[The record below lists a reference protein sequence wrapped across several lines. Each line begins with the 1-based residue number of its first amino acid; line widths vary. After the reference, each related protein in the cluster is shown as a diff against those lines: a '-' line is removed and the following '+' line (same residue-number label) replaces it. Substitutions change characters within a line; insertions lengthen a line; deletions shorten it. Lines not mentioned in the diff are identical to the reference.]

1 MKVNTLMTDGGNTAE
16 DTLYS
21 TSSDITNLQPL
32 SSRVEESWK
41 NGNTFN
47 YLDPT
52 NGGTSNSTTTVGVNN
67 NNSNNSN
74 TSTNPAKTTLSS
86 VSSNS
91 YGDSLYMD
99 ERAVDESI
107 EIINELSR
115 KFYEV
120 FSDLLLVED
129 SLRKKGEASGWWS
142 VSSNFA
148 PDLFYNHKFI
158 TLADTN
164 NKDYPANKLLS
175 IYHGDE
181 GVSNF
186 FKQPSFNGLIS
197 SLEEIKQAI
206 LNYSNGVDTD
216 NALSILRAWIGPSC
230 NLAAKNYSS
239 FGSSG
244 GTGTVSSNVD
254 PVTVAPI
261 EVPISSTGTGNENG
275 SNIMDSVVI
284 DFDKD
289 DGADNIKVKDSAT
302 DDITNVSSD
311 ELIKDSSS
319 VAIPGVASII
329 GSSTRN
335 GSLAGAVG
343 VGAGILGLNGDA
355 PLEMLDTNTDEI
367 DGSDMAGSVSDA
379 ISDFITPDV
388 GIAKGKVVKSSTGAS
403 AIAATLAGV
412 GTLSAGG
419 IGGKIYMDKK
429 KNEDDGDDDMLS
441 YDDDDFFDREE
452 ENEEEPTDTS
462 IVDFKNEIL
471 NDNL

>member
-1 MKVNTLMTDGGNTAE
+1 MRVNTLMTDTGNT
-16 DTLYS
+16 YVPS
-21 TSSDITNLQPL
+21 L
-32 SSRVEESWK
+32 SYQL
-41 NGNTFN
+41 T
-47 YLDPT
+47 
-52 NGGTSNSTTTVGVNN
+52 VNN
-67 NNSNNSN
+67 S
-74 TSTNPAKTTLSS
+74 
-86 VSSNS
+86 S

-99 ERAVDESI
+99 EKAVEDVI

-142 VSSNFA
+142 TSRVFA

-158 TLADTN
+158 SLADTN
-164 NKDYPANKLLS
+164 STNYPANKLLS

-244 GTGTVSSNVD
+244 GTGTVSSNVN
-254 PVTVAPI
+254 PVTAP
-261 EVPISSTGTGNENG
+261 PISSTGIGNKTS
-275 SNIMDSVVI
+275 SNIMDSAVI

-355 PLEMLDTNTDEI
+355 PLEMLDTNADEI

-412 GTLSAGG
+412 GALSAGA

-429 KNEDDGDDDMLS
+429 KNEDDDDDDMVS

-452 ENEEEPTDTS
+452 ENEEEPIDTS

>member
-1 MKVNTLMTDGGNTAE
+1 MRVNTLMTDTGNT
-16 DTLYS
+16 YVPS
-21 TSSDITNLQPL
+21 L
-32 SSRVEESWK
+32 SYQL
-41 NGNTFN
+41 T
-47 YLDPT
+47 
-52 NGGTSNSTTTVGVNN
+52 VNN
-67 NNSNNSN
+67 S
-74 TSTNPAKTTLSS
+74 
-86 VSSNS
+86 S

-99 ERAVDESI
+99 EKAVEDVI

-142 VSSNFA
+142 TSRVFA

-158 TLADTN
+158 SLADTN
-164 NKDYPANKLLS
+164 STNYPANKLLS

-230 NLAAKNYSS
+230 NLVAKNYSS

-244 GTGTVSSNVD
+244 GTGTVSSNVN
-254 PVTVAPI
+254 PVTAP
-261 EVPISSTGTGNENG
+261 PISSTGIGNKPS
-275 SNIMDSVVI
+275 SNIMDSEVV

-355 PLEMLDTNTDEI
+355 PLEMLDTNVDEI

-412 GTLSAGG
+412 GALSAGA

-429 KNEDDGDDDMLS
+429 KNEDDDDDDMVS

-452 ENEEEPTDTS
+452 ENEEEPIDTS

>member
-1 MKVNTLMTDGGNTAE
+1 MRVNTLMTDTGNT
-16 DTLYS
+16 YVPS
-21 TSSDITNLQPL
+21 L
-32 SSRVEESWK
+32 SYQL
-41 NGNTFN
+41 T
-47 YLDPT
+47 
-52 NGGTSNSTTTVGVNN
+52 VNN
-67 NNSNNSN
+67 S
-74 TSTNPAKTTLSS
+74 
-86 VSSNS
+86 S

-99 ERAVDESI
+99 EKAVEDVI

-142 VSSNFA
+142 TSRVFA

-158 TLADTN
+158 SLADTN
-164 NKDYPANKLLS
+164 STNYPANKLLS

-216 NALSILRAWIGPSC
+216 DALSILRAWIGPSC
-230 NLAAKNYSS
+230 NLPAKNYSS

-244 GTGTVSSNVD
+244 GTGTVSSNVN
-254 PVTVAPI
+254 PVTAP
-261 EVPISSTGTGNENG
+261 PISSTGIGNKPS
-275 SNIMDSVVI
+275 SNIMDSEVV

-335 GSLAGAVG
+335 GSLVGAVG

-355 PLEMLDTNTDEI
+355 PLEMLDTNVDEI

-412 GTLSAGG
+412 GALSAGAV
-419 IGGKIYMDKK
+419 GGKIYMDKK
-429 KNEDDGDDDMLS
+429 KNEDDDDDDMVS

-452 ENEEEPTDTS
+452 ENEEEPIDTS

>member
-1 MKVNTLMTDGGNTAE
+1 MTDGGKTAE

-32 SSRVEESWK
+32 SSLVEESWK

-52 NGGTSNSTTTVGVNN
+52 SSGTSNSATTVGAN
-67 NNSNNSN
+67 NNSNIF
-74 TSTNPAKTTLSS
+74 TTPAKTTLSS

-107 EIINELSR
+107 EIINELSH

-142 VSSNFA
+142 TSRVFA

-158 TLADTN
+158 SLADTN
-164 NKDYPANKLLS
+164 STNYPANKLLS

-230 NLAAKNYSS
+230 NLPAKNYSS

-244 GTGTVSSNVD
+244 GTGTVSSNVN
-254 PVTVAPI
+254 PVTAP
-261 EVPISSTGTGNENG
+261 PISSTGIGNKPS
-275 SNIMDSVVI
+275 SNIMDSEVV

-355 PLEMLDTNTDEI
+355 PLEMLDTNVDEI

-412 GTLSAGG
+412 GALSAGA

-429 KNEDDGDDDMLS
+429 KNEDDDDDDMVS

-452 ENEEEPTDTS
+452 ENEEEPIDTS

>member
-52 NGGTSNSTTTVGVNN
+52 NGGISNSTTTVGVNN

-164 NKDYPANKLLS
+164 NTEYPANKLLS

-186 FKQPSFNGLIS
+186 FKHPSFNGLIS

-230 NLAAKNYSS
+230 NLPAKSS
-239 FGSSG
+239 FGSG
-244 GTGTVSSNVD
+244 GNTGIVSSNAN
-254 PVTVAPI
+254 PVTAP
-261 EVPISSTGTGNENG
+261 PISSTGIGNKPS

-355 PLEMLDTNTDEI
+355 PLEMLDTNADEI

-412 GTLSAGG
+412 GALSAGG

-429 KNEDDGDDDMLS
+429 KNEDDGDDDMVS

>member
-1 MKVNTLMTDGGNTAE
+1 MHVNTLMTDTGNT
-16 DTLYS
+16 YVPS
-21 TSSDITNLQPL
+21 L
-32 SSRVEESWK
+32 SYQL
-41 NGNTFN
+41 T
-47 YLDPT
+47 
-52 NGGTSNSTTTVGVNN
+52 VNN
-67 NNSNNSN
+67 S
-74 TSTNPAKTTLSS
+74 
-86 VSSNS
+86 S

-99 ERAVDESI
+99 EKAVEDVI

-142 VSSNFA
+142 TSRVFA

-158 TLADTN
+158 SLADTN
-164 NKDYPANKLLS
+164 STNYPANKLLS

-216 NALSILRAWIGPSC
+216 DALSTLRAWIGPNC
-230 NLAAKNYSS
+230 NLVAKNYSS

-244 GTGTVSSNVD
+244 GTGTVSSNVN
-254 PVTVAPI
+254 PVTAP
-261 EVPISSTGTGNENG
+261 PISSTGIGNKPS
-275 SNIMDSVVI
+275 SNIMDSEVV

-355 PLEMLDTNTDEI
+355 PLEMLDTNADEI

-412 GTLSAGG
+412 GALSAGA

-429 KNEDDGDDDMLS
+429 KNEDDDDDDMVS

-452 ENEEEPTDTS
+452 ENEEEPIDTS

>member
-1 MKVNTLMTDGGNTAE
+1 MTDGGKTAE

-32 SSRVEESWK
+32 SSLVEESWK

-52 NGGTSNSTTTVGVNN
+52 SSGTSNSATTVGAN
-67 NNSNNSN
+67 NNSNIF
-74 TSTNPAKTTLSS
+74 TTPAKTTLSS

-107 EIINELSR
+107 EIINELSH

-142 VSSNFA
+142 TSRVFA

-158 TLADTN
+158 SLADTN
-164 NKDYPANKLLS
+164 STNYPANKLLS

-230 NLAAKNYSS
+230 NLPAKNYSS

-244 GTGTVSSNVD
+244 GTGTVSSNVN
-254 PVTVAPI
+254 PVTAP
-261 EVPISSTGTGNENG
+261 PISSTGIGNKPS
-275 SNIMDSVVI
+275 SNIMDSEVV

-355 PLEMLDTNTDEI
+355 PLEMLDTNVDEI

-412 GTLSAGG
+412 GALSAGAV
-419 IGGKIYMDKK
+419 GGKIYMDKK
-429 KNEDDGDDDMLS
+429 KNEDDDDDDMVS

-452 ENEEEPTDTS
+452 ENEEEPIDTS

>member
-1 MKVNTLMTDGGNTAE
+1 MKYYNAVMMSDAGGYVSPSYQLT
-16 DTLYS
+16 
-21 TSSDITNLQPL
+21 
-32 SSRVEESWK
+32 
-41 NGNTFN
+41 
-47 YLDPT
+47 
-52 NGGTSNSTTTVGVNN
+52 VNN
-67 NNSNNSN
+67 S
-74 TSTNPAKTTLSS
+74 
-86 VSSNS
+86 S

-99 ERAVDESI
+99 EKAVEDVI

-148 PDLFYNHKFI
+148 PDLFYNHKFLS
-158 TLADTN
+158 LADSGN
-164 NKDYPANKLLS
+164 VDSEYPANKLLS

-216 NALSILRAWIGPSC
+216 DALSTLRAWIGPSC

-275 SNIMDSVVI
+275 SNIMDSEVI

-355 PLEMLDTNTDEI
+355 PLEMLDTNADEI

-412 GTLSAGG
+412 GALSAGAV
-419 IGGKIYMDKK
+419 GGKIYMDKK
-429 KNEDDGDDDMLS
+429 KSEDDDDDDMVS

-452 ENEEEPTDTS
+452 ENEEEPIDTS

>member
-1 MKVNTLMTDGGNTAE
+1 MRVNTLMTDTGNT
-16 DTLYS
+16 YVPS
-21 TSSDITNLQPL
+21 L
-32 SSRVEESWK
+32 SYQL
-41 NGNTFN
+41 T
-47 YLDPT
+47 
-52 NGGTSNSTTTVGVNN
+52 VNN
-67 NNSNNSN
+67 S
-74 TSTNPAKTTLSS
+74 
-86 VSSNS
+86 S

-99 ERAVDESI
+99 ERAVEDVI

-142 VSSNFA
+142 TSRVFA

-158 TLADTN
+158 SLADTN
-164 NKDYPANKLLS
+164 STNYPANKLLS

-230 NLAAKNYSS
+230 NLPTKNYSS

-244 GTGTVSSNVD
+244 GTGTVSSNVN
-254 PVTVAPI
+254 PVTAP
-261 EVPISSTGTGNENG
+261 PISSTGIGNKTS
-275 SNIMDSVVI
+275 SNIMDSAVI

-311 ELIKDSSS
+311 KLIKDSSS

-355 PLEMLDTNTDEI
+355 PLEMLDTNADEI

-388 GIAKGKVVKSSTGAS
+388 GTAKGKVVKSSTGAS

-412 GTLSAGG
+412 GALSAGAV
-419 IGGKIYMDKK
+419 GGKIYMDKK
-429 KNEDDGDDDMLS
+429 KSEDDDDDDMVS

-452 ENEEEPTDTS
+452 ENEEEPIDTS

>member
-1 MKVNTLMTDGGNTAE
+1 MKYYNAVMMSDAGGYVSPSYQLT
-16 DTLYS
+16 
-21 TSSDITNLQPL
+21 
-32 SSRVEESWK
+32 
-41 NGNTFN
+41 
-47 YLDPT
+47 
-52 NGGTSNSTTTVGVNN
+52 VNN
-67 NNSNNSN
+67 S
-74 TSTNPAKTTLSS
+74 
-86 VSSNS
+86 S

-99 ERAVDESI
+99 EKAVEDVI

-148 PDLFYNHKFI
+148 PDLFYNHKFLS
-158 TLADTN
+158 LADSGN
-164 NKDYPANKLLS
+164 VDSEYPANKLLS

-216 NALSILRAWIGPSC
+216 DALSTLRAWIGPSC

-275 SNIMDSVVI
+275 SNIMDSEVI

-355 PLEMLDTNTDEI
+355 PLEMLDTNVDEI

-412 GTLSAGG
+412 GALSAGA

-429 KNEDDGDDDMLS
+429 KNEDDDDDDMVS

-452 ENEEEPTDTS
+452 ENEEEPIDTS

>member
-1 MKVNTLMTDGGNTAE
+1 MRVNTLMTDTGNT
-16 DTLYS
+16 YVPS
-21 TSSDITNLQPL
+21 L
-32 SSRVEESWK
+32 SYQL
-41 NGNTFN
+41 T
-47 YLDPT
+47 
-52 NGGTSNSTTTVGVNN
+52 VNN
-67 NNSNNSN
+67 S
-74 TSTNPAKTTLSS
+74 
-86 VSSNS
+86 S

-99 ERAVDESI
+99 EKAVEDVI
-107 EIINELSR
+107 EIINELSH

-142 VSSNFA
+142 TSRVFA

-158 TLADTN
+158 SLADTN
-164 NKDYPANKLLS
+164 STNYPANKLLS

-216 NALSILRAWIGPSC
+216 DALSTLRAWIGPSC
-230 NLAAKNYSS
+230 NLVAKNYSS

-244 GTGTVSSNVD
+244 GTGTVSSNVN
-254 PVTVAPI
+254 PVTAP
-261 EVPISSTGTGNENG
+261 PISSTGIGNKPS
-275 SNIMDSVVI
+275 SNIMDSVVV

-289 DGADNIKVKDSAT
+289 DGADNIEVKDSAT

-355 PLEMLDTNTDEI
+355 PLEMLDTNVDEI

-412 GTLSAGG
+412 GALSAGG

-429 KNEDDGDDDMLS
+429 KNEDDGDDDMVS

-452 ENEEEPTDTS
+452 ENEEEPIDTS

>member
-1 MKVNTLMTDGGNTAE
+1 MKYYNAVMMSDAGGYVSPSYQLT
-16 DTLYS
+16 
-21 TSSDITNLQPL
+21 
-32 SSRVEESWK
+32 
-41 NGNTFN
+41 
-47 YLDPT
+47 
-52 NGGTSNSTTTVGVNN
+52 VNN
-67 NNSNNSN
+67 S
-74 TSTNPAKTTLSS
+74 
-86 VSSNS
+86 S

-99 ERAVDESI
+99 EKAVEDVI

-120 FSDLLLVED
+120 FSDLLMVED

-142 VSSNFA
+142 ASRVFA

-158 TLADTN
+158 TTADTN
-164 NKDYPANKLLS
+164 NTNYPANKLLS

-275 SNIMDSVVI
+275 SNIMDSVVV

-355 PLEMLDTNTDEI
+355 PLEMLDTNADEI

-412 GTLSAGG
+412 GALSAGA

-429 KNEDDGDDDMLS
+429 KNEDDDDDDMVS

-452 ENEEEPTDTS
+452 ENEEEPIDTS

>member
-1 MKVNTLMTDGGNTAE
+1 MHVNTLMTDTGNT
-16 DTLYS
+16 YVPS
-21 TSSDITNLQPL
+21 L
-32 SSRVEESWK
+32 SYQL
-41 NGNTFN
+41 T
-47 YLDPT
+47 
-52 NGGTSNSTTTVGVNN
+52 VNN
-67 NNSNNSN
+67 S
-74 TSTNPAKTTLSS
+74 
-86 VSSNS
+86 S

-99 ERAVDESI
+99 EKAVEDVI

-142 VSSNFA
+142 TSRVFA

-158 TLADTN
+158 SLADTN
-164 NKDYPANKLLS
+164 STNYPANKLLS

-216 NALSILRAWIGPSC
+216 DALSILRAWIGPSC
-230 NLAAKNYSS
+230 NLTAKNYSS

-244 GTGTVSSNVD
+244 GTGTVSSNVN
-254 PVTVAPI
+254 PVTAP
-261 EVPISSTGTGNENG
+261 PISSTGIGNKPS
-275 SNIMDSVVI
+275 SNIMDSEVV

-355 PLEMLDTNTDEI
+355 PLEMLDTNVDEI

-412 GTLSAGG
+412 GALSAGA

-429 KNEDDGDDDMLS
+429 KNEDDDDDDMVS

-452 ENEEEPTDTS
+452 ENEEEPIDTS

>member
-1 MKVNTLMTDGGNTAE
+1 MRVNTLMTDTGNT
-16 DTLYS
+16 YVPS
-21 TSSDITNLQPL
+21 L
-32 SSRVEESWK
+32 SYQL
-41 NGNTFN
+41 T
-47 YLDPT
+47 
-52 NGGTSNSTTTVGVNN
+52 VNN
-67 NNSNNSN
+67 S
-74 TSTNPAKTTLSS
+74 
-86 VSSNS
+86 S

-99 ERAVDESI
+99 EKAVEDVI

-142 VSSNFA
+142 TSRVFA

-158 TLADTN
+158 SLADTN
-164 NKDYPANKLLS
+164 STNYPANKLLS

-216 NALSILRAWIGPSC
+216 DALSILRAWIGPNC
-230 NLAAKNYSS
+230 NLVAKNYSS

-244 GTGTVSSNVD
+244 GTGTVSSNVN
-254 PVTVAPI
+254 PVTAP
-261 EVPISSTGTGNENG
+261 PISSTGIGNKPS
-275 SNIMDSVVI
+275 SNIMDSEVV

-355 PLEMLDTNTDEI
+355 PLEMLDTNVDEI

-412 GTLSAGG
+412 GALSAGA

-429 KNEDDGDDDMLS
+429 KNEDDDDDDMVS

-452 ENEEEPTDTS
+452 ENEEEPIDTS

-471 NDNL
+471 NNNL

>member
-1 MKVNTLMTDGGNTAE
+1 MTDGGKTAE

-32 SSRVEESWK
+32 SSLVEESWK

-52 NGGTSNSTTTVGVNN
+52 SSGTSNSATTVGAN
-67 NNSNNSN
+67 NNSNIF
-74 TSTNPAKTTLSS
+74 TTPAKTTLSS

-107 EIINELSR
+107 EIINELSH

-142 VSSNFA
+142 TSRVFA

-158 TLADTN
+158 SLADTN
-164 NKDYPANKLLS
+164 STNYPANKLLS

-216 NALSILRAWIGPSC
+216 DALSILRAWIGPSC
-230 NLAAKNYSS
+230 NLPAKNYSS

-244 GTGTVSSNVD
+244 GTGTVSSNVN
-254 PVTVAPI
+254 PVTAP
-261 EVPISSTGTGNENG
+261 PISSTGIGNKPS
-275 SNIMDSVVI
+275 SNIMDSEVV

-335 GSLAGAVG
+335 GSLVGAVG

-355 PLEMLDTNTDEI
+355 PLEMLDTNVDEI

-412 GTLSAGG
+412 GALSAGAV
-419 IGGKIYMDKK
+419 GGKIYMDKK
-429 KNEDDGDDDMLS
+429 KNEDDDDDDMVS

-452 ENEEEPTDTS
+452 ENEEEPIDTS

>member
-1 MKVNTLMTDGGNTAE
+1 MRVNTLMTDTGNT
-16 DTLYS
+16 YVPS
-21 TSSDITNLQPL
+21 L
-32 SSRVEESWK
+32 SYQL
-41 NGNTFN
+41 T
-47 YLDPT
+47 
-52 NGGTSNSTTTVGVNN
+52 VNN
-67 NNSNNSN
+67 S
-74 TSTNPAKTTLSS
+74 
-86 VSSNS
+86 S

-99 ERAVDESI
+99 EKAVEDVI

-142 VSSNFA
+142 TSRVFA

-158 TLADTN
+158 SLADTN
-164 NKDYPANKLLS
+164 STNYPANKLLS

-216 NALSILRAWIGPSC
+216 DALSTLRAWIGPNC
-230 NLAAKNYSS
+230 NLVAKNYSS

-244 GTGTVSSNVD
+244 GTGTVSSNVN
-254 PVTVAPI
+254 PVTAP
-261 EVPISSTGTGNENG
+261 PISSTGIGNKPS
-275 SNIMDSVVI
+275 SNIMDSVVV

-355 PLEMLDTNTDEI
+355 PLEMLDTNVDEI

-412 GTLSAGG
+412 GALSAGA

-429 KNEDDGDDDMLS
+429 KNEDDDDDDMVS

-452 ENEEEPTDTS
+452 ENEEEPIDTS

>member
-1 MKVNTLMTDGGNTAE
+1 MTDGGKTAE

-32 SSRVEESWK
+32 SSLVEESWK

-52 NGGTSNSTTTVGVNN
+52 SSGTSNSATTVGAN
-67 NNSNNSN
+67 NNSNIF
-74 TSTNPAKTTLSS
+74 TTPAKTTLSS

-107 EIINELSR
+107 EIINELSH

-142 VSSNFA
+142 TSRVFA

-158 TLADTN
+158 SLADTN
-164 NKDYPANKLLS
+164 STNYPANKLLS

-230 NLAAKNYSS
+230 NLPAKNYSS

-244 GTGTVSSNVD
+244 GTGTVSSNVN
-254 PVTVAPI
+254 PVTAP
-261 EVPISSTGTGNENG
+261 PISSTGIGNKPS
-275 SNIMDSVVI
+275 SNIMDSEVV

-343 VGAGILGLNGDA
+343 VGTGILGLNGDA
-355 PLEMLDTNTDEI
+355 PLEMLDTNVDEI

-412 GTLSAGG
+412 GALSAGA

-429 KNEDDGDDDMLS
+429 KNEDDDDDDDMVS

-452 ENEEEPTDTS
+452 ENEEEPIDTS

>member
-67 NNSNNSN
+67 NNNSN
-74 TSTNPAKTTLSS
+74 TSTTPVKTTLSS

-142 VSSNFA
+142 ASSNFA

-158 TLADTN
+158 SLANTN
-164 NKDYPANKLLS
+164 KLDDYPANKLLS

-216 NALSILRAWIGPSC
+216 DALSILRAWIGPSC
-230 NLAAKNYSS
+230 NLAAKSS
-239 FGSSG
+239 LGSG
-244 GTGTVSSNVD
+244 GNTGIVSSNVN
-254 PVTVAPI
+254 PVNVA
-261 EVPISSTGTGNENG
+261 PISSTGIENKSS
-275 SNIMDSVVI
+275 SNIMDSEVI

-289 DGADNIKVKDSAT
+289 DGADNIEVKDSVT

-311 ELIKDSSS
+311 DLIKDSSS
-319 VAIPGVASII
+319 VGIPGVASII

-335 GSLAGAVG
+335 SGLAGAVG
-343 VGAGILGLNGDA
+343 MGAGILGLNGDA
-355 PLEMLDTNTDEI
+355 PLEVLDTSTDEI

-379 ISDFITPDV
+379 ISEFITPNV
-388 GIAKGKVVKSSTGAS
+388 GKAKSQVVKSSAGAS

-412 GTLSAGG
+412 GALSAGG

-429 KNEDDGDDDMLS
+429 KNEDDGDDDEVS

-452 ENEEEPTDTS
+452 ENEEKPTDS
-462 IVDFKNEIL
+462 SVVDFKNEIL

>member
-1 MKVNTLMTDGGNTAE
+1 MRVNTLMTDTGNT
-16 DTLYS
+16 YVPS
-21 TSSDITNLQPL
+21 L
-32 SSRVEESWK
+32 SYQL
-41 NGNTFN
+41 T
-47 YLDPT
+47 
-52 NGGTSNSTTTVGVNN
+52 VNN
-67 NNSNNSN
+67 S
-74 TSTNPAKTTLSS
+74 
-86 VSSNS
+86 S

-99 ERAVDESI
+99 EKAVEDVI

-142 VSSNFA
+142 TSRVFA

-158 TLADTN
+158 SLADTN
-164 NKDYPANKLLS
+164 STNYPANKLLS

-216 NALSILRAWIGPSC
+216 DALSTLRAWIGPNC
-230 NLAAKNYSS
+230 NLVAKNYSS

-244 GTGTVSSNVD
+244 GTGTVSSNVN
-254 PVTVAPI
+254 PVTAP
-261 EVPISSTGTGNENG
+261 PISSTGIGNKPS
-275 SNIMDSVVI
+275 SNIMDSEVV

-355 PLEMLDTNTDEI
+355 PLEMLDTNVDEI

-412 GTLSAGG
+412 GALSAGA

-429 KNEDDGDDDMLS
+429 KNEDDDDDDMVS

-452 ENEEEPTDTS
+452 ENEEEPIDTS

>member
-1 MKVNTLMTDGGNTAE
+1 MHVNTLMTDTGNT
-16 DTLYS
+16 YVPS
-21 TSSDITNLQPL
+21 L
-32 SSRVEESWK
+32 SYQL
-41 NGNTFN
+41 T
-47 YLDPT
+47 
-52 NGGTSNSTTTVGVNN
+52 VNN
-67 NNSNNSN
+67 S
-74 TSTNPAKTTLSS
+74 
-86 VSSNS
+86 S

-99 ERAVDESI
+99 EKAVEDVI

-142 VSSNFA
+142 TSRVFA

-158 TLADTN
+158 SLADTN
-164 NKDYPANKLLS
+164 STNYPANKLLS

-244 GTGTVSSNVD
+244 GTGTVSSNVN
-254 PVTVAPI
+254 PVTAP
-261 EVPISSTGTGNENG
+261 PISSTGIGNKTS
-275 SNIMDSVVI
+275 SNIMDSAVI

-311 ELIKDSSS
+311 KLIKDSSS

-355 PLEMLDTNTDEI
+355 PLEMLDTNADEI

-388 GIAKGKVVKSSTGAS
+388 GTAKGKVVKSSTGAS

-412 GTLSAGG
+412 GALSAGAV
-419 IGGKIYMDKK
+419 GGKIYMDKK
-429 KNEDDGDDDMLS
+429 KNEDDDDDDMVS

-452 ENEEEPTDTS
+452 ENEEEPIDTS

>member
-1 MKVNTLMTDGGNTAE
+1 MRVNTLMTDTGNT
-16 DTLYS
+16 YVPS
-21 TSSDITNLQPL
+21 L
-32 SSRVEESWK
+32 SYQL
-41 NGNTFN
+41 T
-47 YLDPT
+47 
-52 NGGTSNSTTTVGVNN
+52 VNN
-67 NNSNNSN
+67 S
-74 TSTNPAKTTLSS
+74 
-86 VSSNS
+86 S

-99 ERAVDESI
+99 EKAVEDVI

-142 VSSNFA
+142 TSRVFA

-158 TLADTN
+158 SLADTN
-164 NKDYPANKLLS
+164 STNYPANKLLS

-216 NALSILRAWIGPSC
+216 DALSTLRAWIGPNC
-230 NLAAKNYSS
+230 NLVAKNYSS

-244 GTGTVSSNVD
+244 GTGTVSSNVN
-254 PVTVAPI
+254 PVTAP
-261 EVPISSTGTGNENG
+261 PISSTGIGNKPS
-275 SNIMDSVVI
+275 SNIMDSEVV

-355 PLEMLDTNTDEI
+355 PLEMLDTSADEI

-412 GTLSAGG
+412 GALSAGA

-429 KNEDDGDDDMLS
+429 KNEDDDDDDMVS

-452 ENEEEPTDTS
+452 ENEEEPIDTS

>member
-1 MKVNTLMTDGGNTAE
+1 MTDGGKTAE

-32 SSRVEESWK
+32 SSLVEESWK

-52 NGGTSNSTTTVGVNN
+52 SSGTSNSATTVGAN
-67 NNSNNSN
+67 NNSNIF
-74 TSTNPAKTTLSS
+74 TTPAKTTLSS

-107 EIINELSR
+107 EIINELSH

-142 VSSNFA
+142 TSRVFA

-158 TLADTN
+158 SLADTN
-164 NKDYPANKLLS
+164 STNYPANKLLS

-216 NALSILRAWIGPSC
+216 DALSTLRAWIGPNC
-230 NLAAKNYSS
+230 NLVAKNYSS

-244 GTGTVSSNVD
+244 GTGTVSSNVN
-254 PVTVAPI
+254 PVTAP
-261 EVPISSTGTGNENG
+261 PISSTGIGNKPS
-275 SNIMDSVVI
+275 SNIMDSVVV

-355 PLEMLDTNTDEI
+355 PLEMLDTNVDEI

-412 GTLSAGG
+412 GALSAGA

-429 KNEDDGDDDMLS
+429 KNEDDDDDDMVS

-452 ENEEEPTDTS
+452 ENEEEPIDTS

>member
-67 NNSNNSN
+67 NNNSN
-74 TSTNPAKTTLSS
+74 TSTTPAKTTLSS
-86 VSSNS
+86 VSS
-91 YGDSLYMD
+91 DSLYMD

-142 VSSNFA
+142 ASSNFA

-164 NKDYPANKLLS
+164 GKDYPANKLLS

-216 NALSILRAWIGPSC
+216 NALSILRSWIGPSC
-230 NLAAKNYSS
+230 NLPAKIS
-239 FGSSG
+239 FGSG
-244 GTGTVSSNVD
+244 GNTGIVSSNVN
-254 PVTVAPI
+254 PVNVA
-261 EVPISSTGTGNENG
+261 PISSTGIENKPS
-275 SNIMDSVVI
+275 SNIMDSEVI

-289 DGADNIKVKDSAT
+289 DGADNIKIKDSVT

-311 ELIKDSSS
+311 DLIKDSSS
-319 VAIPGVASII
+319 VGIPGVASII

-335 GSLAGAVG
+335 SGLAGAVG
-343 VGAGILGLNGDA
+343 MGAGILGLNGDA
-355 PLEMLDTNTDEI
+355 PLEVLDTSTDEI

-379 ISDFITPDV
+379 ISEFITSNV
-388 GIAKGKVVKSSTGAS
+388 GKAKSQVVKSSAGAS
-403 AIAATLAGV
+403 AIAATIAGV
-412 GTLSAGG
+412 GALSAGG

-429 KNEDDGDDDMLS
+429 KNEDDEDDDDVS

-452 ENEEEPTDTS
+452 ENEEKPTDS
-462 IVDFKNEIL
+462 SVVDFKNEIL

>member
-1 MKVNTLMTDGGNTAE
+1 MKYYNAVMMSDAGGYVSPSYQLT
-16 DTLYS
+16 
-21 TSSDITNLQPL
+21 
-32 SSRVEESWK
+32 
-41 NGNTFN
+41 
-47 YLDPT
+47 
-52 NGGTSNSTTTVGVNN
+52 VNN
-67 NNSNNSN
+67 S
-74 TSTNPAKTTLSS
+74 
-86 VSSNS
+86 S

-99 ERAVDESI
+99 EKAVEDVI

-148 PDLFYNHKFI
+148 PDLFYNHKFLS
-158 TLADTN
+158 LADSGN
-164 NKDYPANKLLS
+164 VDSEYPANKLLS

-230 NLAAKNYSS
+230 NFTAKNYSS
-239 FGSSG
+239 FGSNG
-244 GTGTVSSNVD
+244 GTGTVSSNVE

-275 SNIMDSVVI
+275 SNIMDSEVV

-311 ELIKDSSS
+311 KLIKDSSS

-355 PLEMLDTNTDEI
+355 PLEMLDTNVDEI

-412 GTLSAGG
+412 GALSAGA

-429 KNEDDGDDDMLS
+429 KNEDDDDDDMVS

-452 ENEEEPTDTS
+452 ENEEEPIDTS

>member
-1 MKVNTLMTDGGNTAE
+1 MRVNTLMTDTGNT
-16 DTLYS
+16 YVPS
-21 TSSDITNLQPL
+21 L
-32 SSRVEESWK
+32 SYQL
-41 NGNTFN
+41 T
-47 YLDPT
+47 
-52 NGGTSNSTTTVGVNN
+52 VNN
-67 NNSNNSN
+67 S
-74 TSTNPAKTTLSS
+74 
-86 VSSNS
+86 S

-99 ERAVDESI
+99 EKAVEDVI

-142 VSSNFA
+142 TSRVFA

-158 TLADTN
+158 SLADTN
-164 NKDYPANKLLS
+164 STNYPANKLLS

-216 NALSILRAWIGPSC
+216 DALSTLRAWIGPNC
-230 NLAAKNYSS
+230 NLVAKNYSS

-244 GTGTVSSNVD
+244 GTGTVSSNVN
-254 PVTVAPI
+254 PVTAP
-261 EVPISSTGTGNENG
+261 PISSTGIGNKPS
-275 SNIMDSVVI
+275 SNIMDSEVI

-355 PLEMLDTNTDEI
+355 PLEMLDTNVDEI

-412 GTLSAGG
+412 GALSAGA

-429 KNEDDGDDDMLS
+429 KNEDDDDDDMVS

-452 ENEEEPTDTS
+452 ENEEEPIDTS

>member
-16 DTLYS
+16 NTLYS

-175 IYHGDE
+175 IYHGEE

-186 FKQPSFNGLIS
+186 TKQPSFNGLIS

-216 NALSILRAWIGPSC
+216 DALSTLRAWIGPSC

-355 PLEMLDTNTDEI
+355 PLEMLDTNVDEI

-388 GIAKGKVVKSSTGAS
+388 GIAKGKVVKSSAGAS

-412 GTLSAGG
+412 GALSAGG

-429 KNEDDGDDDMLS
+429 KNEDDDDDDMVS

-452 ENEEEPTDTS
+452 ENEEEPIDTS